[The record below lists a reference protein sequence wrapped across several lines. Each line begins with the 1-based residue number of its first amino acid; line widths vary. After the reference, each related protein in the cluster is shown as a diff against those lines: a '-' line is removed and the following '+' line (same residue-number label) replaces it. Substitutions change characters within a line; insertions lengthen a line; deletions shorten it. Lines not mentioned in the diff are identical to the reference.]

1 MAAELTALERKTT
14 PTSPLARLN
23 RKTTGGRR
31 PWRGEGSKESLRDR
45 ESLEVDARWKGR
57 TMEVLEHRGRD
68 GRAEAGVA
76 GKGRGDPVAGVGDD
90 ASGPCPRWSIGK
102 VKE

>member
-57 TMEVLEHRGRD
+57 IIEVPEHRGRD
-68 GRAEAGVA
+68 RRAEAGVA

-90 ASGPCPRWSIGK
+90 ARGPGPRWGIGR
-102 VKE
+102 V